1 MEALTRST
9 MSPPKALNSKT
20 TSDRVETRR
29 RKKNT
34 QWHVCPSLQHTH
46 TRTGPTASGCSP
58 QKENTHSRR
67 CLGNAL
73 RQKNESEQTRTKR
86 TEEEETETAIMKQC
100 GRNWIC
106 YTDCVQRKC
115 DMKWDGRQSECG
127 GRDRWLDPS
136 LLQAA
141 GGSPKL

>member
-46 TRTGPTASGCSP
+46 AHTGPTASGCSP

-100 GRNWIC
+100 GRN
-106 YTDCVQRKC
+106 
-115 DMKWDGRQSECG
+115 
-127 GRDRWLDPS
+127 
-136 LLQAA
+136 
-141 GGSPKL
+141 